1 MNRVSLKTLI
11 VSAFI
16 LLLTLMGITNYLGIF
31 SLSGIN
37 EKLNNIVDF
46 SARKV
51 TLAEEMRQDLLYI
64 SRAEKN
70 IILSNTAEE
79 MDVFAAEAQKKQAE
93 LLGYFEEIRFIAN
106 DEGKQK
112 LDQFE
117 LSWQKYL
124 DINAEIR
131 RLARL
136 NSNVRAEQL
145 SKLDARH
152 QFDLLQTAITDMASD
167 IEMRTKVYIA
177 SDKRESDLEL
187 QRELLHINIM
197 LLQIQRAE
205 KNLIMSLSEDEMN
218 DYDTEAK
225 QLIEKLNISLKR
237 MDSLIQSDDS
247 QQLTVLRNAVT
258 SYLALHNQVKDI
270 SRENGNA
277 KAFALS
283 TTTAR
288 EQLEQAEQY
297 LAGIIQINTNN
308 MNQDKEF
315 SDTAYANARLELMS
329 AFGISVILAVLIAW
343 VVIRRVNLVS
353 RITDLIGKGDLTSE
367 FDPKASDSDIYGV
380 LRSMNTS
387 LSQIVGE
394 VSEAASNVAAGSGQL
409 SATGQ
414 QIAQGSTEQAASLE
428 EISSSMEEMASNIA
442 HSADNAQQT
451 EQIARKAAVDAEAT
465 GKAVNEAVEAMK
477 EIADKIGIIEEISR
491 QTNLLA
497 LNAAIEAA
505 RAGEHGK
512 GFTVVAA
519 EVRKLAE
526 RSQTAAG
533 EIVALAKG
541 SLEVSEQA
549 GTMLAQLLP
558 DIRKTSD
565 LVQEISASAREQDAG
580 AVEVNKALQ
589 QLDQVVQQSAAAAEE
604 MASTSEELSAQADQL
619 TETMKFFKLKHV
631 SGKAPKGKLTNHTG
645 GKSAKSTR
653 MLSARKETQI
663 QHESSGID
671 LDLGDDNSE
680 FVRY

>member
-1 MNRVSLKTLI
+1 MNRISLKALI
-11 VSAFI
+11 LTAF
-16 LLLTLMGITNYLGIF
+16 LLLLGMMGVTNYLGIF
-31 SLSGIN
+31 SLSGMN
-37 EKLNNIVDF
+37 ERLNNIVDV
-46 SARKV
+46 SAKKV
-51 TLAEEMRQDLLYI
+51 QIVEEMRQDLLFI

-70 IILSNTAEE
+70 IILAATPEE
-79 MDVFAAEAQKKQAE
+79 MDAFSSVALEKQTE
-93 LLGYFEEIRFIAN
+93 LLKYFDEIKALATE
-106 DEGKQK
+106 EGKQK
-112 LDQFE
+112 LDQFNIA
-117 LSWQKYL
+117 WQKYL
-124 DINAEIR
+124 DTNAEVR

-136 NSNVRAEQL
+136 NSNVRAKLL
-145 SKLDARH
+145 SKNEARE
-152 QFDLLQTAITDMASD
+152 QFDATQSAIETIDAD
-167 IEMRTKVYIA
+167 IKTRTQIYM
-177 SDKRESDLEL
+177 STDKRDTDLAL
-187 QRELLHINIM
+187 QKSLMLANIYLLE
-197 LLQIQRAE
+197 IQRAE
-205 KNLIMSLSEDEMN
+205 KNLIMALTEEEMN
-218 DYDTEAK
+218 IYDSEAK
-225 QLIEKLNISLKR
+225 QLIVKLNNEIKQIESL
-237 MDSLIQSDDS
+237 STNSDL
-247 QQLTVLRNAVT
+247 QLLSTLKSSVS
-258 SYLALHNQVKDI
+258 SYLMVHEKVKAT
-270 SRENGNA
+270 SKENGNDR
-277 KAFALS
+277 AFSLS

-288 EQLEQAEQY
+288 EQLDIAERF
-297 LAGIIQINTNN
+297 LAEIVDINNKDMTR
-308 MNQDKEF
+308 DSEL
-315 SDTAYANARLELMS
+315 SDIAYESARTQLIGALIAS
-329 AFGISVILAVLIAW
+329 AVIAILIAW
-343 VVIRRVNLVS
+343 IVIRRVNLVS
-353 RITDLIGKGDLTSE
+353 RITDLIGKGDLTSD

-394 VSEAASNVAAGSGQL
+394 VSEASSNVAAGSGQL

-428 EISSSMEEMASNIA
+428 EISSSMEEMASNIS

-465 GKAVNEAVEAMK
+465 GKAVDESVEAMK
-477 EIADKIGIIEEISR
+477 EITDKIGIIEEISR

-533 EIVALAKG
+533 EIVTLAKG

-549 GTMLAQLLP
+549 GKMLAQLLP

-580 AVEVNKALQ
+580 AGEVNKALQ

-604 MASTSEELSAQADQL
+604 MASTSEELSAQAEQL
-619 TETMKFFKLKHV
+619 TETMKFFKLKHM
-631 SGKAPKGKLTNHTG
+631 SGKSQNSNSSPRSGN
-645 GKSAKSTR
+645 KSNKPSR
-653 MLSARKETQI
+653 SLPARKELQPKHQST
-663 QHESSGID
+663 GID